1 MNGAIRVKL
10 RTEAV
15 TDNSDVHGQPGST
28 SQGQRGR
35 MRMDLLKSDRHPRY
49 ASIRDCEDPCECE
62 SVRDG
67 FKISTRIGL

>member
-1 MNGAIRVKL
+1 
-10 RTEAV
+10 
-15 TDNSDVHGQPGST
+15 
-28 SQGQRGR
+28 
-35 MRMDLLKSDRHPRY
+35 LKSDRHPRY